1 MDWKDSLRQFLD
13 ENPSL
18 PEGEEKTVDSPEV
31 EVTKLPRLD
40 IFIDRKGRKGKS
52 ATIIAGFDPD
62 DEATIKEVASKLKNR
77 LATGGSV
84 RGGEILIQ
92 GERRT
97 DVENALKNLGYTKIR
112 QC

>member
-1 MDWKDSLRQFLD
+1 MDWKDSLKQFLD
-13 ENPSL
+13 SNPSL
-18 PEGEEKTVDSPEV
+18 PEGEEKVIESTA
-31 EVTKLPRLD
+31 TKQLPPLD

-62 DEATIKEVASKLKNR
+62 DEPTIKAVASKLKNS

-92 GERRT
+92 GERRA
-97 DVENALKNLGYTKIR
+97 DVEKVLKQLGYKKIR

>member
-1 MDWKDSLRQFLD
+1 MDWKDSLKQFLD

-18 PEGEEKTVDSPEV
+18 PEGEDKIVESPEV
-31 EVTKLPRLD
+31 IKLPRLD

-77 LATGGSV
+77 LAAGGSV

>member
-1 MDWKDSLRQFLD
+1 MDWKDSLKQFLD
-13 ENPSL
+13 SNPSL
-18 PEGEEKTVDSPEV
+18 PQGEDKPTPE
-31 EVTKLPRLD
+31 EPEQPLPPLD

-62 DEATIKEVASKLKNR
+62 DEETLKEVAAKLKSA
-77 LATGGSV
+77 LATGGSA

-92 GERRT
+92 GERRA
-97 DVENALKNLGYTKIR
+97 DVERVLRSLGYKRLR